1 MSGGITYNG
10 VESAT
15 GGNIFKDMVFWVAQR
30 VPMRNTILDHIKAS
44 PRMRIANNGGKVVPL
59 EKDAHI
65 LIADDARKDAHPD
78 SYSWK
83 YITDSVQY
91 GAAQLTDRYRIS
103 GHTETPR
110 VRVGV
115 SGPVKRTRTR
125 FSDADDAALANWVLA
140 HTEGRT
146 GNKIFKIFAET
157 HSSHTWHSWRTRFTK
172 FLANLPIADLEK
184 LAMSAADL
192 ALQTT
197 NPVSRSASS
206 QADSGQQEEQ
216 LPNAAQALGKTQK
229 KQAART
235 PHRPASVS
243 PSTDPNNAQI
253 TAASITRS
261 EQKSEEAPISST
273 ESKGSEGGTQD
284 AMEGEFYDQLLIF
297 MEETGAKINLECCIG
312 GKTVDLWHLSQ
323 VVDAQKMPL
332 EEVDWMKVAEDLKY
346 NLVENKSVTAELQR
360 YYEDNLAEFF
370 EMVETFS
377 LNGDGEFEDEK
388 HSGPVSPESDIPSSP
403 PRQLSNR
410 KRPIDDH
417 TPSTVEKSSKRTRLS
432 RNAEIPSTP
441 EEIVG
446 VLTTQSPSVIKAK
459 QLRQAYSS
467 STKTSTSVEPSHAI
481 DDDDDNNNETDDRD
495 EVMAGT
501 QSKRV
506 PRLEA
511 QHSTFDVTPSQQLH
525 SEALDVTPIPLNL
538 RKGRDD
544 PKEQQAGNSEPA
556 QEPEA
561 LIPEWKAAERATRR
575 SLPASFQPAPGPL
588 PSQQAEARARRP
600 SAPIRVNL
608 DDEGNSQDIRECTE
622 FYEALGYPRPIVI
635 ESLMRTTM
643 TPGWPMTSLLEKLHN
658 KEGVPSNYEGIWTDR
673 DDKSL
678 RYADAI
684 EARKSS
690 ASTRELNKA
699 KRELDRIVRKHTQ
712 EAVDL
717 RRRFLRAQAI
727 MDRH

>member
-1 MSGGITYNG
+1 
-10 VESAT
+10 
-15 GGNIFKDMVFWVAQR
+15 
-30 VPMRNTILDHIKAS
+30 
-44 PRMRIANNGGKVVPL
+44 
-59 EKDAHI
+59 
-65 LIADDARKDAHPD
+65 
-78 SYSWK
+78 
-83 YITDSVQY
+83 
-91 GAAQLTDRYRIS
+91 
-103 GHTETPR
+103 
-110 VRVGV
+110 
-115 SGPVKRTRTR
+115 
-125 FSDADDAALANWVLA
+125 
-140 HTEGRT
+140 
-146 GNKIFKIFAET
+146 
-157 HSSHTWHSWRTRFTK
+157 
-172 FLANLPIADLEK
+172 
-184 LAMSAADL
+184 MSAADL

-206 QADSGQQEEQ
+206 QEDSRQQEEQ
-216 LPNAAQALGKTQK
+216 LPNAAQALGKTQQ

-235 PHRPASVS
+235 PRRPASAS
-243 PSTDPNNAQI
+243 PSTNPNNAQI
-253 TAASITRS
+253 PAASIGRS
-261 EQKSEEAPISST
+261 EQKSEEAPILST

-284 AMEGEFYDQLLIF
+284 AMEGEFYDQLLTF
-297 MEETGAKINLECCIG
+297 VEETGAKINMNYRIG
-312 GKTVDLWHLSQ
+312 GKIVDLWYLSQ
-323 VVDAQKMPL
+323 AVDAQKMPL

-370 EMVETFS
+370 EMMETFS

-388 HSGPVSPESDIPSSP
+388 RSGPVSPESDIPSSP
-403 PRQLSNR
+403 PRQLGNR

-417 TPSTVEKSSKRTRLS
+417 TPSTVEKSSKRRRLS

-441 EEIVG
+441 EETVG
-446 VLTTQSPSVIKAK
+446 VLTTQSPSVMKAK

-467 STKTSTSVEPSHAI
+467 STKTSTSVEPSNAI
-481 DDDDDNNNETDDRD
+481 DDDDDDNETDDRD
-495 EVMAGT
+495 EVMAEM
-501 QSKRV
+501 QSRRV
-506 PRLEA
+506 PPLEA
-511 QHSTFDVTPSQQLH
+511 QQSTFDVTPSQQLH
-525 SEALDVTPIPLNL
+525 AEALDVTPIPLNL

-561 LIPEWKAAERATRR
+561 SIPEWKAAKRATRR
-575 SLPASFQPAPGPL
+575 SLPASFQPAPGRL

-643 TPGWPMTSLLEKLHN
+643 TPGWPMTSLLEKLQN

-699 KRELDRIVRKHTQ
+699 KKELDRIVRKHTQ

-727 MDRH
+727 IDRH

>member
-44 PRMRIANNGGKVVPL
+44 PRMSIANNGGKVVPL

-83 YITDSVQY
+83 YITDSVQH

-157 HSSHTWHSWRTRFTK
+157 

-235 PHRPASVS
+235 PHRPASAS
-243 PSTDPNNAQI
+243 PSTDPNNAKI

-284 AMEGEFYDQLLIF
+284 AMEGEFYDQLHTF
-297 MEETGAKINLECCIG
+297 VEETGAEINMECCIG
-312 GKTVDLWHLSQ
+312 GKTVDLWYLSQ
-323 VVDAQKMPL
+323 AVDAQKMPL

-370 EMVETFS
+370 EMMETFS

-441 EEIVG
+441 EEIV
-446 VLTTQSPSVIKAK
+446 
-459 QLRQAYSS
+459 
-467 STKTSTSVEPSHAI
+467 
-481 DDDDDNNNETDDRD
+481 
-495 EVMAGT
+495 
-501 QSKRV
+501 
-506 PRLEA
+506 
-511 QHSTFDVTPSQQLH
+511 
-525 SEALDVTPIPLNL
+525 DVTPIPLNL

-561 LIPEWKAAERATRR
+561 LIPEWKAAKRATRR

-699 KRELDRIVRKHTQ
+699 KKELDRIVRKHTQ